1 MPHSNTVISP
11 ALSESEGIE
20 VALSH
25 FSYQNDA
32 TVSGP
37 SFATALFTARLKLR
51 WAMLFRFFRI
61 VVAVSF
67 LATIPQVSFA
77 QQKDPCTLPS
87 GLQRVVAHEFPGA
100 KLITLSN
107 LNEDHKKFYV
117 KDHGNDCP
125 GLTKVDF
132 YGDGNP
138 TWAMALS

>member
-1 MPHSNTVISP
+1 MH
-11 ALSESEGIE
+11 
-20 VALSH
+20 
-25 FSYQNDA
+25 
-32 TVSGP
+32 P
-37 SFATALFTARLKLR
+37 S
-51 WAMLFRFFRI
+51 I
-61 VVAVSF
+61 
-67 LATIPQVSFA
+67 
-77 QQKDPCTLPS
+77 